1 MLNISKSTPSP
12 YMQSHFIISCQI
24 NNFPVYVIIL
34 QQAIFTFIDFLAE
47 NLLLNNVMK
56 SGISLFGCPVQW
68 PIRIQKGSIR
78 SKNVPKTQCTAMV
91 QVPWWYLLLAQLILF
106 YVNYSQWNVSV
117 PALTLKKI
125 VRTVFH
131 YLGVIPCQ
139 SLTFLV
145 EWTVTH
151 EGETSFELILAYF
164 CYF

>member
-68 PIRIQKGSIR
+68 PIRIQKGSIQ

-91 QVPWWYLLLAQLILF
+91 QVPWWYLFLAQLIIF

-117 PALTLKKI
+117 PALI
-125 VRTVFH
+125 VRTVFRD
-131 YLGVIPCQ
+131 LGVIPCQ

>member
-1 MLNISKSTPSP
+1 M
-12 YMQSHFIISCQI
+12 
-24 NNFPVYVIIL
+24 
-34 QQAIFTFIDFLAE
+34 
-47 NLLLNNVMK
+47 
-56 SGISLFGCPVQW
+56 
-68 PIRIQKGSIR
+68 
-78 SKNVPKTQCTAMV
+78 
-91 QVPWWYLLLAQLILF
+91 
-106 YVNYSQWNVSV
+106 SV

-125 VRTVFH
+125 VRMLFH

>member
-1 MLNISKSTPSP
+1 MLNKSKATLSP
-12 YMQSHFIISCQI
+12 YMQSHFIISL
-24 NNFPVYVIIL
+24 YVIIL

-68 PIRIQKGSIR
+68 PIWIQKGSIQ
-78 SKNVPKTQCTAMV
+78 SKNVPKTQCTAMA
-91 QVPWWYLLLAQLILF
+91 QVPWWYLLLTQLILF
-106 YVNYSQWNVSV
+106 YVNYSQWNASV

-125 VRTVFH
+125 VRMLFH
-131 YLGVIPCQ
+131 YLGVISCQ

>member
-1 MLNISKSTPSP
+1 MLNKSKATLSP
-12 YMQSHFIISCQI
+12 YMQSHFIISL
-24 NNFPVYVIIL
+24 YVIIL

-68 PIRIQKGSIR
+68 PIRIQKGSIQ
-78 SKNVPKTQCTAMV
+78 SKHVPKTQCTAMA
-91 QVPWWYLLLAQLILF
+91 QVPWWYLLLTQLILF
-106 YVNYSQWNVSV
+106 YVNYSQWNASV

-125 VRTVFH
+125 VRMLFH
-131 YLGVIPCQ
+131 YLGVISCQ

>member
-1 MLNISKSTPSP
+1 
-12 YMQSHFIISCQI
+12 MQSHFIISCQI
-24 NNFPVYVIIL
+24 NNFPEYIIIL

-68 PIRIQKGSIR
+68 PIRIQKGSIQ
-78 SKNVPKTQCTAMV
+78 SKNVPQTQCTAMV

-106 YVNYSQWNVSV
+106 LCELFPVKCV

-125 VRTVFH
+125 VRTLFH

>member
-1 MLNISKSTPSP
+1 M
-12 YMQSHFIISCQI
+12 
-24 NNFPVYVIIL
+24 
-34 QQAIFTFIDFLAE
+34 
-47 NLLLNNVMK
+47 
-56 SGISLFGCPVQW
+56 
-68 PIRIQKGSIR
+68 
-78 SKNVPKTQCTAMV
+78 
-91 QVPWWYLLLAQLILF
+91 
-106 YVNYSQWNVSV
+106 SV